1 MRTKSKLKPPPPST
15 PSSTSFPQAVQGNR
29 EWVLQS
35 VHNTFSAASSCHS
48 APVPCGVPPTGCHP
62 SPSGPVWA
70 SHRLQLSKHHSS
82 HEPPF
87 EIYSRM
93 GPHRWQLRPG
103 AVPVGVPMG
112 CGSFMPHPLLHHGLL
127 RGCTRRSALC
137 GTHTESV
144 GAQSAPLWASPG
156 LHGAAAQRLEH
167 LLPSLVPAGLLLSV
181 SYSPLPA
188 AVAQFFPSL
197 TLLSQSTPGVAHGSV
212 VVAAGPCWSSW
223 SWLWSDTGQCW
234 ALHTPEIAV

>member
-137 GTHTESV
+137 GTHGLWGHSLLLC
-144 GAQSAPLWASPG
+144 GPLLG
-156 LHGAAAQRLEH
+156 CRE
-167 LLPSLVPAGLLLSV
+167 LLLST
-181 SYSPLPA
+181 SSTSCPPWCLQGSFS
-188 AVAQFFPSL
+188 QFL
-197 TLLSQSTPGVAHGSV
+197 TLLSCSCTVFPFLNPDLPEHIQCG
-212 VVAAGPCWSSW
+212 
-223 SWLWSDTGQCW
+223 SWLSCGSTRSLLEQ
-234 ALHTPEIAV
+234 LELAVV